1 MSTPI
6 NYKNKDTMNDYL
18 LRSKRTDLSKMPSTP
33 VASTIPTSVYNPSPL
48 SAAKAIL
55 ENDASG
61 GTTPTKGTSLT
72 DKNRTLT
79 ERLIQPLAQPPIQ
92 STSDQAPMRQQQEDP
107 EKQQLQLQVQN
118 LERQLQ
124 LQMQLNQMQPE
135 LPQASQPESR
145 GSKHMGNVSLQR
157 FEGGD
162 QNPIKFWSLF
172 IQYCTLYRF
181 SESETVGMFPLHVS
195 NTVQDWFF
203 SLGEGVRRNL
213 QLLKEAFLERF
224 QRRNLEYS
232 LQHIKQHQS
241 ESVNDYI
248 NRILAQTADSN
259 VPEAILVSM
268 LVGGL
273 RPDLAAIVMPQV
285 PKTHQQFLAAA
296 SIAEKT
302 VQMTTAKPIENLT
315 LQVANIASMED
326 RLSAMLTDKLSSS
339 VAEMSAIQAQNNQ
352 SNGPYQRQNYQQRPK
367 LTYQQRNYQRPQ
379 SSSCQGCGNVTSRF
393 SLMLMFIVMVILPL
407 SIVGGHMTVQASNAE
422 EDIHRL
428 NYGVLFQKQPSLYLS
443 REYWLHTFEV
453 ELPSNISI

>member
-1 MSTPI
+1 MSTPV
-6 NYKNKDTMNDYL
+6 NYKNRDTMNDYL
-18 LRSKRTDLSKMPSTP
+18 LRSKRTDLSKMPVTP
-33 VASTIPTSVYNPSPL
+33 VASTIPTSINNPSPL
-48 SAAKAIL
+48 SAAKTTI
-55 ENDASG
+55 ENEASG
-61 GTTPTKGTSLT
+61 GTTPAKGTSLT

-79 ERLIQPLAQPPIQ
+79 ERLFQPLAQPPSQ
-92 STSDQAPMRQQQEDP
+92 STPDQALMRQQQEDP

-124 LQMQLNQMQPE
+124 LQKQLNQLQPVQ
-135 LPQASQPESR
+135 PQASQPETR
-145 GSKHMGNVSLQR
+145 GSKHMGNVSLQK

-181 SESETVGMFPLHVS
+181 TESEIVGMFPLHVS
-195 NTVQDWFF
+195 NTVQDWFY
-203 SLGEGVRRNL
+203 SLEEGVRRNL
-213 QLLKEAFLERF
+213 QRLKEAFLERF

-248 NRILAQTADSN
+248 NRILAQTSDSN

-339 VAEMSAIQAQNNQ
+339 VAEMSAIQAHNNNQ

-367 LTYQQRNYQRPQ
+367 TTFQQRNYQRPQ
-379 SSSCQGCGNVTSRF
+379 SSSCQGCGRYCLNRQSCPAQNSICRF
-393 SLMLMFIVMVILPL
+393 CKVK
-407 SIVGGHMTVQASNAE
+407 GHFEQVCRKAKRYNQYPQNQYSPHQNQQNNYAQNQYPQNQNP
-422 EDIHRL
+422 HR
-428 NYGVLFQKQPSLYLS
+428 
-443 REYWLHTFEV
+443 
-453 ELPSNISI
+453 